1 MIEIN
6 NKFDVGD
13 EVCAVTVTKG
23 IEKLT
28 IAEVH
33 VIVRPIPFREREDAP
48 IQSVKE
54 TVWYYVCSDGRR
66 YEEDQLGLV
75 EDAEISFLKK
85 VQETF
90 DSFFQP
96 EAEERDR
103 KKIVVED
110 TKTKKET

>member
-54 TVWYYVCSDGRR
+54 TVWHYSDGRR
-66 YEEDQLGLV
+66 YEEDPTWSCRG
-75 EDAEISFLKK
+75 
-85 VQETF
+85 
-90 DSFFQP
+90 
-96 EAEERDR
+96 R
-103 KKIVVED
+103 
-110 TKTKKET
+110 